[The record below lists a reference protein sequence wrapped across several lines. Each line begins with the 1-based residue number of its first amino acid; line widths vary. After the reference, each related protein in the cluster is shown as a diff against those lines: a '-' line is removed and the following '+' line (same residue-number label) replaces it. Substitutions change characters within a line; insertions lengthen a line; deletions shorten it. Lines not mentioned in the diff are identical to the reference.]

1 MDRRTF
7 VAAIV
12 AVAAGAALVASPLV
26 DPLRGLSLDIAFA
39 LRHAALGP
47 AHGPADSRVAVI
59 AIDEETHRT
68 PPFEG
73 VPQVFWTR
81 DLAPVVKATLD
92 AGATVVG
99 FDVIFPNSVERFVQG
114 HDRDFLRV
122 LRAGAREGRIVLG
135 KVQHGASPIRPNRG
149 QGFAVD
155 HDANIRATNLFR
167 DPDEVIRRA
176 PLLLDVEDGQAQG
189 GVGSQPSLGLEL
201 AARALG
207 AAPEARD
214 GAVHLGGRRLPGSE
228 TNNLLL
234 DFQGGGAD
242 IPAFSL
248 ADLHACAAK
257 GDTEFFERHFRD
269 KVVLVGT
276 ILDVEDRKLSSRR
289 FMTGPEGA
297 AFGPRCALPARSDIL
312 RDDVV
317 RDAIPGV
324 LVQATFVNDLL
335 RGGGLRELGRG
346 GEGAATGLLVAATA
360 GLALSLPAAMAGL
373 AFAALALAW
382 TAASILALHG
392 GVAWPFLTALL
403 AAAGAGAALLGFRFA
418 VADKDKRLL
427 RRSFQLYLAPA
438 MVDRLM
444 AAQAPPEL
452 GGEEREITVLFSDV
466 AGFTS
471 LSEGL
476 TPHQLVQVM
485 NAYLSAM
492 TDIVEEKGG
501 FVDKYIGDAI
511 VAVFGAPMDDPA
523 HARRAV
529 EAALA
534 CAAKLAEMNADPARP
549 FLGHR
554 LGARIGLNSG
564 RALVG
569 NIGSRKRFNYTVM
582 GDTVNLASRL
592 EGANKYFGSTIMC
605 AESVRLLADAAPGP
619 ALAWRELDAVQVK
632 GRRQPVVIL
641 EPTGIAGQ
649 VDAEAIERDRLFAEG
664 LRLYRARDFAGA
676 AALLSG
682 YALADD
688 GPAQRLA
695 ARAAALRD
703 APPGEDWRAVT
714 SLEGK

>member
-176 PLLLDVEDGQAQG
+176 PLLLDVEDRQAQG

-549 FLGHR
+549 FLGRR

-649 VDAEAIERDRLFAEG
+649 VGAEAIERDRLFAEG